1 MPCMP
6 CFQYCVKS
14 PKRHPFHTWSS
25 PKKMGYHFQL
35 PKWESNDTQPWF
47 RPFWTSPSKYCMS
60 ESKFFPYSKHLQL
73 HSLIYTW
80 STLKRCDETPHWTE
94 LATLGCTAAN
104 LSKANGWVLPPTPF
118 GHSRC
123 GMKQVPLFS
132 CGAMWS
138 KNHHFGDHDF
148 WCRLQAIA
156 QQNYIALTILGSW
169 YWTDWTHNHKTLKEI
184 IESHVCRCHMT
195 LHLDFYDINFHGTF
209 SGKLR
214 TLAMRSNDAWATPA
228 INTGETWQVAT
239 WSSQKGGQGGFGLLH

>member
-14 PKRHPFHTWSS
+14 PKHPFHTWSS

-47 RPFWTSPSKYCMS
+47 RPFWTSPTKYCMS
-60 ESKFFPYSKHLQL
+60 DLNSSYILSICSFTHWWNHLVHPQKMWRN
-73 HSLIYTW
+73 IG
-80 STLKRCDETPHWTE
+80 WTE

-104 LSKANGWVLPPTPF
+104 LSKATGWFHPTPF
-118 GHSRC
+118 GHSPC
-123 GMKQVPLFS
+123 GMKQVPLYS

-156 QQNYIALTILGSW
+156 QQNYIALKHFGQLIL
-169 YWTDWTHNHKTLKEI
+169 DWL
-184 IESHVCRCHMT
+184 
-195 LHLDFYDINFHGTF
+195 
-209 SGKLR
+209 
-214 TLAMRSNDAWATPA
+214 
-228 INTGETWQVAT
+228 NT
-239 WSSQKGGQGGFGLLH
+239 